1 MISVVIPTYNRA
13 KLLPRA
19 IKSVQQQTLQPLEI
33 IIIDDGS
40 TDDTVE
46 ILKDFKDIKIFRKQ
60 NGGISSA
67 RNLGIKLASG
77 KYIAFLDDDDQWHEK
92 KLELQI
98 KLHDNSCKFSHTNEI
113 WIHNNKEIKQ
123 KKHHQKSDGWCFYD
137 NIEFCKISPS
147 TVMVEK
153 EIFDEVGFF
162 DEDLE
167 VCEDFDMWLR
177 ILKKYPIKLLQESMT
192 IKHAGESEQ
201 LSFKYFA
208 MDRFR
213 IEALSKHQDDIKVKE
228 MIDKKVII
236 LRKGAIKH
244 QNLELIEFLKAF

>member
-1 MISVVIPTYNRA
+1 M
-13 KLLPRA
+13 
-19 IKSVQQQTLQPLEI
+19 SVQKQTLQPLEI
-33 IIIDDGS
+33 IVVDDGS
-40 TDDTVE
+40 TDNTLK
-46 ILKDFKDIKIFRKQ
+46 ILKKFKDIRVVTKP

-67 RNLGIKLASG
+67 RNLGIKLSSG
-77 KYIAFLDDDDQWHEK
+77 KYIAFLDDDDEWHK
-92 KLELQI
+92 DKLKLQFN
-98 KLHDNSCKFSHTNEI
+98 LHKTNNISFSHTNEI

-153 EIFDEVGFF
+153 DIFDKVGLF

-177 ILKKYPIKLLQESMT
+177 ILKEYPIKLLQESMT

-208 MDRFR
+208 MDKFR
-213 IEALSKHQDDIKVKE
+213 ILALLKPRTFITSPCF
-228 MIDKKVII
+228 
-236 LRKGAIKH
+236 LYSCFSFS
-244 QNLELIEFLKAF
+244 FLKCGISAPSSNTSDTEFNPRLCSFLILISA